1 MPNHQRRRIFAGAMG
16 AAVMLLTAGC
26 GDSTDTGTPK
36 TSTPIGSTTST
47 ATSTSSAPADDQS
60 GQVAVSLFFT
70 PGSGGADCNETTA
83 VGRTVQGPGVLA
95 ATLKAL
101 LAGPTA
107 DEKGAGLQSWFS
119 DATADSLLSVKI
131 VDGTAHIDFKDFST
145 LISGA
150 SSSCGSSQLTSQLD
164 RTARQFPTV
173 QRTLY
178 SFNGDVEAFY
188 AWLQGSPPDYYQPSS
203 TTGG

>member
-1 MPNHQRRRIFAGAMG
+1 MPNHQRRRISARAIG
-16 AAVMLLTAGC
+16 AALMLLTAGC
-26 GDSTDTGTPK
+26 GDSTNTGTPA
-36 TSTPIGSTTST
+36 TSAPIDSTTST
-47 ATSTSSAPADDQS
+47 STTPADDQT
-60 GQVAVSLFFT
+60 GQVAVSLFLT
-70 PGSGGADCNETTA
+70 PGSGGADCSETTA
-83 VGRTVQGPGVLA
+83 VGRMVQGPGVLT

-107 DEKGAGLQSWFS
+107 GEKGAGLQSWFS
-119 DATADSLLSVKI
+119 DATADSLLSVRI

-164 RTARQFPTV
+164 RTAGQFPTV

-188 AWLQGSPPDYYQPSS
+188 AWLQGSPPDYYQPTS

>member
-1 MPNHQRRRIFAGAMG
+1 MPSRQRRRISVGAIG
-16 AAVMLLTAGC
+16 AAVILLTAGC
-26 GDSTDTGTPK
+26 GSSTDTGTPA
-36 TSTPIGSTTST
+36 TSTSIGSTTST
-47 ATSTSSAPADDQS
+47 PTSTAPSDDQT
-60 GQVAVSLFFT
+60 GQVAVRLFFT
-70 PGSGGADCNETTA
+70 PGSGGADCSETTA

-107 DEKGAGLQSWFS
+107 GEKGAGLQSWFS
-119 DATADSLLSVKI
+119 DATADSLMSVKI
-131 VDGTAHIDFKDFST
+131 VDGTAHIDFKNFST

-150 SSSCGSSQLTSQLD
+150 SSSCGSSQLMSQLD

-178 SFNGDVEAFY
+178 SFDGDVEAFY
-188 AWLQGSPPDYYQPSS
+188 AWLQGSPPDYYQPG
-203 TTGG
+203 TTAGG